1 MFSLATPTQ
10 PLGTD
15 LIVVCIA
22 LNPNVSVRTPL
33 KIFHR
38 REANFFFPRLL
49 CFSFHFFG
57 GDGGAAAG
65 PAQRS
70 NSMLISFTRGLRDL

>member
-15 LIVVCIA
+15 LIVVSIA
-22 LNPNVSVRTPL
+22 FYSNMSVKTPL

-38 REANFFFPRLL
+38 REAIFFFPRLL
-49 CFSFHFFG
+49 CFSIHYSET
-57 GDGGAAAG
+57 AG
-65 PAQRS
+65 
-70 NSMLISFTRGLRDL
+70 